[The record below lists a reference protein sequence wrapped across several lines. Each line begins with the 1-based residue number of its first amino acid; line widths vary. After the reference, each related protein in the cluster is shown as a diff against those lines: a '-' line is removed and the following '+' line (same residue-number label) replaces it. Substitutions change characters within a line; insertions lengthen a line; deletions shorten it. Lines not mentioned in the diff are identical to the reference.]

1 MAHRLLPTTAALA
14 ALAAALTACGG
25 DGGGPAEP
33 ARATGRAALAGTG
46 YTSDQLKEALL
57 RELPGYQRAGEPDSG
72 EYGTRKAIQNFEQL
86 QREVQLDKKSCAAV
100 QAGQK
105 VDKSIPAALA
115 TFSKGGSQYVTE
127 TLMAMPDDDAEQQV
141 KARVP
146 AGCQTFRTRV
156 GAQWSEHTVVE
167 PPPGTIGAGSRT
179 VGVTTTTGGSN
190 TRTWYVVLRG
200 RRYLATISLYGPTA
214 TRAEA
219 EGLAR
224 QAHEQAQRILP

>member
-1 MAHRLLPTTAALA
+1 MAHRFLPTTAALTV
-14 ALAAALTACGG
+14 LAAALTACGG
-25 DGGGPAEP
+25 DGGGAAEP

-46 YTSDQLKEALL
+46 YTSDQLKQALL

-86 QREVQLDKKSCAAV
+86 QREVRLDKPRCAAA
-100 QAGQK
+100 QPGRQ
-105 VDKSIPAALA
+105 VDKSVPAALT
-115 TFSKGGSQYVTE
+115 TFTKSGSQYVTE
-127 TLMAMPDDDAEQQV
+127 TLMAMSDDEAEQQV

-167 PPPGTIGAGSRT
+167 PPPGDIGEGSRV

-219 EGLAR
+219 ERLAR
-224 QAHEQAQRILP
+224 LAHEQAGKILP